1 MKKILIV
8 FCVFSM
14 MSCSEPQPKKEITS
28 CITDSLM
35 GKQFLDDSFLVAIKK
50 ISPNPELMDSN
61 QGMVKIPGGVFDMGG
76 DLPSGFEDMPKS
88 ALPQADEFPKHR
100 VQVSDFYMDEN
111 EVTIGDFNAFVE
123 ATGYK
128 TVAEYDVDWEMLKKQ
143 LPPGTPKPNDD
154 VLKAG
159 SLVFHYVA
167 EPLNATDDPG
177 NWWTFTPDIN
187 WRNPDGENREFQEIK
202 DWPVTQI
209 SWYDALAYAKWTGK
223 RLPTEAEFEYAMRG
237 GKTNTMYPWGN
248 QKLSEN
254 IGLGNFLQ
262 GDFPYTNT
270 GEDGFKNIAPVRQF
284 PPNNYGLYDM
294 SGNVW
299 EWTADWYSPLYYTE
313 LAEKGG
319 VAVDPKGPEKS
330 KEIYNPRAVNKSV
343 RGGSFLCHDS
353 WCSGYR
359 NSRRMRL
366 SPDTGMQHIGF
377 RLVKDAN

>member
-8 FCVFSM
+8 FCVFFM

-50 ISPNPELMDSN
+50 ITPNPELMDSN

-76 DLPSGFEDMPKS
+76 DLPAGFEDMPKS

-128 TVAEYDVDWEMLKKQ
+128 TVAEYDVDWAMLKKQ
-143 LPPGTPKPNDD
+143 LPPGTPKPSDD

-167 EPLNATDDPG
+167 EPLNAKDDPG
-177 NWWTFTPDIN
+177 NWWTFTSGIN

>member
-167 EPLNATDDPG
+167 EPLNAKDDPG
-177 NWWTFTPDIN
+177 DWWTFTPDIN

-254 IGLGNFLQ
+254 ISLGNFLQ